1 MEKVKL
7 PKSIAEKIEFLR
19 HRVIDQKF
27 LFHKVF
33 EEPSENVI
41 ANFEDLPI
49 DYQKVIDKKI
59 TELYEFVYEHPEL
72 YYTALINGYEIEMTR
87 EERLLEV
94 YKSYEKGSLEAV
106 HPIGKERYHLVCQG
120 IKIALDELGIK
131 IKGINTQ

>member
-1 MEKVKL
+1 MDRVKIPKRVAEAIEGLKKLHWETGRLLDMNEIIQAKGYNGL
-7 PKSIAEKIEFLR
+7 PSVIYEYVYSNDKNIENYMKAVL
-19 HRVIDQKF
+19 
-27 LFHKVF
+27 
-33 EEPSENVI
+33 
-41 ANFEDLPI
+41 
-49 DYQKVIDKKI
+49 
-59 TELYEFVYEHPEL
+59 
-72 YYTALINGYEIEMTR
+72 NGYEIEMTR